1 MEEVS
6 KPLSMNS
13 PKERAFQPEGLARA
27 KLGRL
32 TFVERWQPY
41 SFVEG
46 KTFPGHSG
54 FAAHRS
60 LLDNGSGR
68 QVRLFVQ
75 MDGLDQAKRAG
86 FTFRSGFRPC

>member
-1 MEEVS
+1 MCQSREVRLCR
-6 KPLSMNS
+6 KVAAL
-13 PKERAFQPEGLARA
+13 FIC
-27 KLGRL
+27 GR
-32 TFVERWQPY
+32 
-41 SFVEG
+41 

-75 MDGLDQAKRAG
+75 MDGLDQAKGAG
-86 FTFRSGFRPC
+86 FTVRSGFRPATSRTD